1 MTVGLQSCSK
11 FVPIATTMLQP
22 CDNLGNGDEYTVTC
36 SHFAIEIYTIKATI
50 HGATL
55 LLATV
60 VTWL

>member
-1 MTVGLQSCSK
+1 MTWIILLEEKAMCSVK
-11 FVPIATTMLQP
+11 SLKHSDLFV
-22 CDNLGNGDEYTVTC
+22 
-36 SHFAIEIYTIKATI
+36 KATI